1 MKKRLLAALVS
12 GAMLISALAGCG
24 SSGAQTSGDDSA
36 GQTANQDYHIK
47 VILKTLASE
56 YWQYVG
62 NGCKQAGEDL
72 GVTVDV
78 LGASSETAYD
88 EQLSMIE
95 TTLSANDC
103 DAMVVAPLQA
113 ETVATQIANTDLPI
127 VAIDTAIDSDKV
139 LSFVGF
145 NNEELAAMGGKAAVE
160 AAKDKGW
167 DKITAI
173 GIMGVQGDST
183 SETRIAGFKQG
194 IAEAGGEY
202 LSAETQYAD
211 SVADKAVTCMEA
223 IIQAHPEGVS
233 IIVANNDDMAAGAAR
248 AAAAFPAYKDTI
260 FVGIGGNLAGI
271 DAILAGQETMTVAVD
286 GYDVGY
292 LGVQAA
298 VDALNGKTLE
308 KFIATDATV
317 VTAENA
323 AERRAE
329 VEKRLGTS

>member
-62 NGCKQAGEDL
+62 NGCRQAGEDL

-95 TTLSANDC
+95 TTLSSSDC

-113 ETVATQIANTDLPI
+113 ETVATQIAGTDLPI
-127 VAIDTAIDSDKV
+127 VAIDTAINSDKV

-183 SETRIAGFKQG
+183 SEAHIAGFKQG

>member
-95 TTLSANDC
+95 TTLSSSDC

-113 ETVATQIANTDLPI
+113 ETVATQIAGTDLPI
-127 VAIDTAIDSDKV
+127 VAIDTAINSDKV

-183 SETRIAGFKQG
+183 SEARIAGFKQG

-211 SVADKAVTCMEA
+211 SVAVKAVTCMEA

-248 AAAAFPAYKDTI
+248 AAAAFPAYKNTI

-298 VDALNGKTLE
+298 VDALNGKKLDE
-308 KFIATDATV
+308 FIATDATV
-317 VTAENA
+317 VTADNA

-329 VEKRLGTS
+329 VEKRLGQ

>member
-1 MKKRLLAALVS
+1 MKKLTAMLLALTLCF
-12 GAMLISALAGCG
+12 GLAACG
-24 SSGAQTSGDDSA
+24 GNTAQTNSGGDTAD
-36 GQTANQDYHIK
+36 QTTQQDYHIK

-62 NGCKQAGEDL
+62 NGCKQAGKDL

-160 AAKDKGW
+160 AAKDK
-167 DKITAI
+167 
-173 GIMGVQGDST
+173 
-183 SETRIAGFKQG
+183 
-194 IAEAGGEY
+194 
-202 LSAETQYAD
+202 
-211 SVADKAVTCMEA
+211 
-223 IIQAHPEGVS
+223 
-233 IIVANNDDMAAGAAR
+233 
-248 AAAAFPAYKDTI
+248 
-260 FVGIGGNLAGI
+260 AGI
-271 DAILAGQETMTVAVD
+271 RLPPSASWVCRATPPRRHALQALSRALQKLAASISLQKRSMP
-286 GYDVGY
+286 
-292 LGVQAA
+292 
-298 VDALNGKTLE
+298 
-308 KFIATDATV
+308 
-317 VTAENA
+317 TA
-323 AERRAE
+323 
-329 VEKRLGTS
+329 

>member
-12 GAMLISALAGCG
+12 GALMMSALAGCG
-24 SSGAQTSGDDSA
+24 GSTAQTNNGGDTAD
-36 GQTANQDYHIK
+36 QTTQQDYHIK

-127 VAIDTAIDSDKV
+127 VAIDTAIDSDQGAQ
-139 LSFVGF
+139 LCRFQQRGAGRHGRPRLLLRRQR
-145 NNEELAAMGGKAAVE
+145 N
-160 AAKDKGW
+160 KGW

-183 SETRIAGFKQG
+183 SEARIAGFKQG

-248 AAAAFPAYKDTI
+248 AAAAFPAYKNTI

-271 DAILAGQETMTVAVD
+271 DAIPCRSGD
-286 GYDVGY
+286 HD
-292 LGVQAA
+292 
-298 VDALNGKTLE
+298 
-308 KFIATDATV
+308 
-317 VTAENA
+317 
-323 AERRAE
+323 RCR
-329 VEKRLGTS
+329 

>member
-95 TTLSANDC
+95 TTLSSSDC

-113 ETVATQIANTDLPI
+113 ETVATQIAGTDLPI
-127 VAIDTAIDSDKV
+127 VAIDTAINSDKV

-183 SETRIAGFKQG
+183 SEARIAGFKQG

-260 FVGIGGNLAGI
+260 FVVIGGNLAGI

>member
-12 GAMLISALAGCG
+12 GAMLMSALAGCG

-95 TTLSANDC
+95 TTLSSSDC

-113 ETVATQIANTDLPI
+113 ETVATQIAGTDLPI
-127 VAIDTAIDSDKV
+127 VAIDTAINSDKV

-173 GIMGVQGDST
+173 GIMGVQGDSP
-183 SETRIAGFKQG
+183 SEARIAGFKQG

>member
-24 SSGAQTSGDDSA
+24 SSGAQTSSDDSA

-95 TTLSANDC
+95 TTLSSSDC

-113 ETVATQIANTDLPI
+113 ETVATQIAGTDLPI
-127 VAIDTAIDSDKV
+127 VAIDTAINSDKV

-183 SETRIAGFKQG
+183 SEARIAGFKQG

-248 AAAAFPAYKDTI
+248 AAAAFPAYKNTI

-298 VDALNGKTLE
+298 VDALNGKKLDE
-308 KFIATDATV
+308 FIATDATV
-317 VTAENA
+317 VTADNA

-329 VEKRLGTS
+329 VEKRLGQ

>member
-12 GAMLISALAGCG
+12 GAMLISALAGYG

-95 TTLSANDC
+95 TTLSSSDC

-113 ETVATQIANTDLPI
+113 ETVATQIAGTDLPI
-127 VAIDTAIDSDKV
+127 VAIDTAINSDKV

-183 SETRIAGFKQG
+183 SEARIAGFKQG

-248 AAAAFPAYKDTI
+248 AAAAFPAYKNTI

-298 VDALNGKTLE
+298 VDALNGKKLDE
-308 KFIATDATV
+308 FIATDATV
-317 VTAENA
+317 VTADNA

-329 VEKRLGTS
+329 VEKRLGQ

>member
-12 GAMLISALAGCG
+12 GAMLISALTGCG
-24 SSGAQTSGDDSA
+24 SSGAQTSGDGSA
-36 GQTANQDYHIK
+36 EQTANQDYHIK

-62 NGCKQAGEDL
+62 NGCRQAGEDL

-95 TTLSANDC
+95 TTLSSSDC

-113 ETVATQIANTDLPI
+113 ETVATQIAGTDLPI
-127 VAIDTAIDSDKV
+127 VAIDTAINSDKV

-183 SETRIAGFKQG
+183 SEARIAGFKQG

-271 DAILAGQETMTVAVD
+271 DAILAGQETMTAAVD